1 MLAATLAAGLAM
13 GYVADVNGAAINRP
27 PPPPPPVTPAPTPID
42 PLTMSVPD
50 TLEAH
55 IQAATM
61 AAGTDLWGILAL
73 CLPGDPAG
81 ALPAA
86 DERARPAKVFD
97 NLYYVGM
104 RGVAA
109 WALTTSQGVILIDS
123 LNNPM
128 EAQTAIEAGM
138 REVGLDPAQI
148 KHIVITHGHADHY
161 GGAQYLAD
169 KYKAEIVMSEAD
181 WAFLEGP
188 RAPQP
193 RADRGPIPKRGR
205 AVADGDKLTLGDT
218 TIELYVTPPHTPGPL
233 SLIFP
238 VKDGGMSHMA
248 GLWGG
253 IGFVFEPNHQNFVT
267 YAASADR
274 FARLEAEKGV
284 DVILANHPT
293 FDDAL
298 IKIDALKSRTPGRHP
313 FVTGPMT
320 VARYQMVASQ
330 CAQARA
336 RALVEPSGLADPS
349 GIRK

>member
-1 MLAATLAAGLAM
+1 MLLAALAAGLGM
-13 GYVADVNGAAINRP
+13 GYVADVNAGAAPRP
-27 PPPPPPVTPAPTPID
+27 PANPPPVTPPPPAID
-42 PLTMSVPD
+42 PLTMAIPD

-55 IQAATM
+55 IQAATT
-61 AAGTDLWGILAL
+61 AAGLDLGGILQL

-81 ALPAA
+81 VLPTA
-86 DERARPAKVFD
+86 DQRAPAAKVFD

-104 RGVAA
+104 QGVAA
-109 WALTTSQGVILIDS
+109 WALTTSQGIILIDS

-128 EAQTAIEAGM
+128 EAQTAIETGM
-138 REVGLDPAQI
+138 REVGLDPAQL
-148 KHIVITHGHADHY
+148 KYIVITHGHADHY

-205 AVADGDKLTLGDT
+205 AVQDGEKLTLGDT

-238 VKDGGMSHMA
+238 VKDGGMNHMA

-274 FARLEAEKGV
+274 FAKLETEKGV

-298 IKIDALKSRTPGRHP
+298 VKIEALKSRTPDKHP
-313 FVTGPMT
+313 FVTGPRT

-336 RALVEPSGLADPS
+336 RALVEPKGQTDPS

>member
-1 MLAATLAAGLAM
+1 MLAAALAAGLAM
-13 GYVADVNGAAINRP
+13 GYVADVSGAAINRP
-27 PPPPPPVTPAPTPID
+27 PARPAPVTPAPTPVD
-42 PLTMSVPD
+42 PTTMAVPD

-55 IQAATM
+55 IQAAM
-61 AAGTDLWGILAL
+61 QAAGTDLWGILQL

-81 ALPAA
+81 VLPAA
-86 DERARPAKVFD
+86 EERARPAKVFD

-123 LNNPM
+123 LDNPM

-148 KHIVITHGHADHY
+148 KYIVITHGHADHY

-169 KYKAEIVMSEAD
+169 KHKAEIVMSEAD

-188 RAPQP
+188 RAPQA
-193 RADRGPIPKRGR
+193 RAGRGPIPKRGR
-205 AVADGDKLTLGDT
+205 AVNDGDKLTLGDT

-238 VKDGGMSHMA
+238 VKDGGMAHMA

-253 IGFVFEPNHQNFVT
+253 IGFVFEPNHENFVT

-274 FARLEAEKGV
+274 FAKLEAEKGV

-298 IKIDALKSRTPGRHP
+298 TKIDALKSRTPGRHP
-313 FVTGPMT
+313 FVSGPMT